1 MDNGLV
7 PSTLTID
14 LNLNP
19 MQNTTGESSKSR
31 FEDTSVGEMA
41 SNSNYEE
48 LKSENKKLSDMV
60 TTLIRNYNDLK
71 QQYSEE
77 EESRTRKRKLADQHT
92 SWNPMIMSCDQ
103 SKVIKSNISRVYVR
117 IDPSDISLV
126 VKDGHQWRKYGQ
138 KVTRDNPSPR
148 AYYKCSFAPTC
159 PVKKKVQRSVDDPS
173 LLVATYEGQHHHHT
187 SPAEPPRPAREASTS
202 CECSASNGLADLLK
216 IQKAINATSD
226 DDEIQQFFVE
236 KMASSLTRNPGF
248 TNALAAAITGR
259 IFDEDISENNSDIG
273 DINNILTSSN

>member
-19 MQNTTGESSKSR
+19 MQNPSGESSKSR

-60 TTLIRNYNDLK
+60 TILIRNYNDLK
-71 QQYSEE
+71 QQCSEE
-77 EESRTRKRKLADQHT
+77 EVSRTRKRKLADQHT
-92 SWNPMIMSCDQ
+92 SWNPMMMSCDQ
-103 SKVIKSNISRVYVR
+103 SKVNISRVYVR

-126 VKDGHQWRKYGQ
+126 
-138 KVTRDNPSPR
+138 
-148 AYYKCSFAPTC
+148 
-159 PVKKKVQRSVDDPS
+159 QRSVNDPS

-187 SPAEPPRPAREASTS
+187 SPAEPPRPAGEASTS
-202 CECSASNGLADLLK
+202 CECSASNDVADLLK

-259 IFDEDISENNSDIG
+259 IFDEVISENNSDIG